1 MPALPHSSGSPRPH
15 LLDLDLAGLEALL
28 ETEFGEPAYRA
39 RQIFQGVYQRG
50 LRDFDSMTDLPQAL
64 RQRLATAID
73 LTLPTIHKRT
83 RSRDGSRKYLLDLAD
98 GRRIESVFLV
108 DGERITFCLSSQ
120 VGCAFGCDFCLT
132 ARMGLV
138 RQLSPGEIL
147 GQVLLLA
154 DEGGLGREGYNLVF
168 MGMGEPLHNF
178 DALSAALDRLM
189 SPDGMELSYRRITV
203 STVGVVAGI
212 RRLAQKKYRPR
223 LAVSLNAADD
233 PLRSKMM
240 PVNRAH
246 PLRELMQTLRDY
258 PVRKGEKITLEYVL
272 LAGVNDAPEQ
282 AERLAA
288 LARSIPC
295 KVNLIP
301 FNAAEGLDYEA
312 PETERMEAF
321 QARLEAANVPSTVRW
336 SRGRDIQAACGQLAV
351 ETP

>member
-1 MPALPHSSGSPRPH
+1 MPVPPQSSDSPRLH
-15 LLDLDLAGLEALL
+15 LLDLDLARLEEIL

-39 RQIFQGVYQRG
+39 RQIFQGVYHRG
-50 LRDFDSMTDLPQAL
+50 LRSFDSMTDLPQAL
-64 RQRLATAID
+64 RRRLDVAFD
-73 LTLPTIHKRT
+73 LTLPTIHEVA

-98 GRRIESVFLV
+98 RRRIESVFLV

-132 ARMGLV
+132 ASMGLV
-138 RQLSPGEIL
+138 RQLSPGEIM

-178 DALSAALDRLM
+178 DALAAALDRLM
-189 SPDGMELSYRRITV
+189 SPEGMGLSYRRITV

-212 RRLAQKKYRPR
+212 RRLAQREYRPR

-246 PLRELMQTLRDY
+246 PLKELMQTLRDY
-258 PVRKGEKITLEYVL
+258 PLRSGEKITLEYVL
-272 LAGVNDAPEQ
+272 LAGVNDAVEQ
-282 AERLAA
+282 ADQLAS
-288 LARSIPC
+288 LARNLPC

-301 FNAAEGLDYEA
+301 FNAADGLEYA
-312 PETERMEAF
+312 PPEIGRMEAF
-321 QARLEAANVPSTVRW
+321 QARLEAAKIPSTIRW
-336 SRGRDIQAACGQLAV
+336 SRGRDIRAACGQLAV

>member
-1 MPALPHSSGSPRPH
+1 MPTLPRSSDSHRPH
-15 LLDLDLAGLEALL
+15 LLDLDLAELTALL

-39 RQIFQGVYQRG
+39 QQIFQAVYQQG
-50 LRDFDSMTDLPQAL
+50 LRDFESMTTLPQAL
-64 RQRLATAID
+64 REGLDAALD
-73 LTLPTIHKRT
+73 LTLPTIHQMT

-98 GRRIESVFLV
+98 GQRIESVFLV

-138 RQLSPGEIL
+138 RQLSAGEIL

-154 DEGGLGREGYNLVF
+154 DEGGLRREGYNLVF

-178 DALSAALDRLM
+178 DALSPALDRLM
-189 SPDGMELSYRRITV
+189 SADGMELSYRRITV

-212 RRLAQKKYRPR
+212 RRLAQKEYRPR

-258 PVRKGEKITLEYVL
+258 PLRSGEKITLEYVL
-272 LAGVNDAPEQ
+272 LAGVNDAPED
-282 AERLAA
+282 ADRLGS
-288 LARSIPC
+288 LARRIPC

-301 FNAAEGLDYEA
+301 FNAAEGLDYQP

-321 QARLEAANVPSTVRW
+321 QARLEAAKVPSTIRW
-336 SRGRDIQAACGQLAV
+336 SRGRDIRAACGQLAV
-351 ETP
+351 KAT

>member
-1 MPALPHSSGSPRPH
+1 MPASARTSASPRPH
-15 LLDLDLAGLEALL
+15 LLDLDLTGLGELL
-28 ETEFGEPAYRA
+28 DTEFGEPAYRA

-50 LRDFDSMTDLPQAL
+50 LRDFASMTDLPLAL
-64 RQRLATAID
+64 RERLAATID
-73 LTLPTIHKRT
+73 LTLPTIHARAQ
-83 RSRDGSRKYLLDLAD
+83 SRDGSRKYLLDLAD
-98 GRRIESVFLV
+98 GQRIESVFLV
-108 DGERITFCLSSQ
+108 NGERITFCLSSQ

-138 RQLSPGEIL
+138 RQLSVAEIL

-189 SPDGMELSYRRITV
+189 SPEGMELSYRRITV
-203 STVGVVAGI
+203 STVGVVEGI
-212 RRLAQKKYRPR
+212 RRLGQKEYRPR

-233 PLRSKMM
+233 PLRSSMM

-246 PLRELMQTLRDY
+246 PLQELMQTLQAY
-258 PVRKGEKITLEYVL
+258 PLRKGERITLEYVL

-282 AERLAA
+282 ADRLAA
-288 LARSIPC
+288 LARRIPC

-301 FNAAEGLDYEA
+301 FNAADGLDYRP
-312 PETERMEAF
+312 PETAPMEAF

-336 SRGRDIQAACGQLAV
+336 SRGQDIRAACGQLAV
-351 ETP
+351 QAP